1 MLYKKIAP
9 PLYDASESKKS
20 HKSIIPLV
28 ELTHEMEPPFLIV
41 IAPLNVTL
49 YIFESLQFTRD
60 NAPFE
65 WDSVSIIFKFKKLRL
80 VAFSQ

>member
-1 MLYKKIAP
+1 
-9 PLYDASESKKS
+9 
-20 HKSIIPLV
+20 
-28 ELTHEMEPPFLIV
+28 MEPPFLIV

-65 WDSVSIIFKFKKLRL
+65 WDSVSIIFKFEKLRL
-80 VAFSQ
+80 LEFTQ